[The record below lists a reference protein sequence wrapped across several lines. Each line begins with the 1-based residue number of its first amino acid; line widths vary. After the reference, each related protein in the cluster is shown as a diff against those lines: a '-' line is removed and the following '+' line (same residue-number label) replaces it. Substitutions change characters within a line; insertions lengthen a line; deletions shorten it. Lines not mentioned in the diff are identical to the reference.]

1 MSFKVKKGA
10 PKSGSLKISR
20 DSKILFVCCENIG
33 RSQMGKA
40 IYNQLTKS
48 SNADSTAT
56 GVGKEFRKGTVA
68 DLEKIESRRLGKS
81 YESTAK
87 LTILERLDVDISN
100 LPRKKLSPDMLSKYD
115 LVVNMAEKW
124 QTPDWLQGDNVIWW
138 NIKDPGMTENYD
150 DRMTKFSETFDEIEI
165 LVKELVKGNI
175 IDHDEEGL

>member
-1 MSFKVKKGA
+1 MSLKVKEDVS
-10 PKSGSLKISR
+10 KSRSLEISR

-33 RSQMGKA
+33 RSQIGKA

-48 SNADSTAT
+48 SNADSAAT
-56 GVGKEFRKGTVA
+56 GVGKEFREGTVA
-68 DLEKIESRRLGKS
+68 DLERIKTRSTGKK
-81 YESTAK
+81 YESTAR
-87 LTILERLDVDISN
+87 LTILERLNVNISD
-100 LPRKKLSPDMLSKYD
+100 LPRMKLSPDMLGKYD

-124 QTPDWLQGDNVIWW
+124 QTPDWLRGDNVIWW